1 MMSGPA
7 LAAFALVLLVHAADA
22 ATLPGCQGTKAV
34 SGSFTIPVGADTRAM
49 LVRVPADYDGR
60 SARPVLLAY
69 HGLGGTAE
77 GFAEDSHFDELWPE
91 AIRVYPQGVFRVFP
105 RPGFRGDGWQIS
117 AGELADRDLRFF
129 DALLS
134 WLAER
139 YCIEPRAVFATGFS
153 NGGFFSNLLGC
164 ERPHALAA
172 IAPVAGAMECT
183 PRKPMPAIVL
193 HGTADRTI
201 EFKLG
206 VAAARQWATL
216 DGCAEGSQEDD
227 HGCRTR
233 SSCTQG
239 EVALCA
245 FPVSHVYGRTFSQ
258 IIVDFFRHQLKTVDS
273 ARRVN

>member
-7 LAAFALVLLVHAADA
+7 LAALALVLLVHAADA
-22 ATLPGCQGTKAV
+22 ATPPGCQGPKAA
-34 SGSFTIPVGADTRAM
+34 SGSFTIAVGTDTRTM
-49 LVRVPADYDGR
+49 LVRVPPGYDGR
-60 SARPVLLAY
+60 SARPLLLAY
-69 HGLGGTAE
+69 HGLGGSAE
-77 GFAEDSHFDELWPE
+77 GFAENSHFDELWPE

-105 RPGFRGDGWQIS
+105 RPGFRGDGWQIR

-183 PRKPMPAIVL
+183 PREPVPVIVL

-201 EFKLG
+201 EFELG
-206 VAAARQWATL
+206 AAAARQWATL
-216 DGCAEGSQEDD
+216 DGCTEGSREDD
-227 HGCRTR
+227 LGCRTR
-233 SSCTQG
+233 SSCTHG
-239 EVALCA
+239 EVSLCA
-245 FPVSHVYGRTFSQ
+245 FPVGHRYGRSFSEA
-258 IIVDFFRHQLKTVDS
+258 IVAFFRHRLKTVDS
-273 ARRVN
+273 ARRLH